1 MTAKQL
7 PSIRGLG
14 SMEPPWC
21 SRNNHACTTDVQRL
35 YKGCTRD
42 VQGLHKGSTGSQ
54 YRSNA
59 GATPSHQ
66 ACPSSS
72 PQCNLANVSIGGMLR
87 PQPEAVEALGIGD
100 GGGVVVLEKAL
111 RPGEVGYQ
119 GEPAQPIAGEFEDVV
134 GIGRAAHVQ
143 LERAVGKEAEGIK
156 MPRQDGRRIGEAQ
169 GDEIGRASC

>member
-1 MTAKQL
+1 MK
-7 PSIRGLG
+7 
-14 SMEPPWC
+14 PPWC
-21 SRNNHACTTDVQRL
+21 SRTTHACTTDVQRL

-42 VQGLHKGSTGSQ
+42 QQARNT
-54 YRSNA
+54 
-59 GATPSHQ
+59 GATPSYQ
-66 ACPSSS
+66 ACFTPS

-143 LERAVGKEAEGIK
+143 LDRKSVV
-156 MPRQDGRRIGEAQ
+156 
-169 GDEIGRASC
+169 